1 MTEIAPHSLA
11 AIQHFPRFQFDTPT
25 RLAVWTMRTAGLSPQ
40 SLEAFWE
47 LLDESQRN
55 RIASLLSQDQRRDV
69 LAAHGL
75 ARIIVG
81 NFAHIAPDSV
91 RLVALR
97 PGGKPALAPHGA
109 DLIDVNLTHCRDFV
123 GCVVGANCRV
133 GIDAEDLA
141 RELSVD
147 EAAWPLAAEELDW
160 LALQATCDIAPAL
173 LHLWTLKEAIL
184 KAEGSGLVRDLPSFA
199 VLPFPP
205 RILRLPP
212 DMGRVSEWRLWQ
224 TVQPRNHVVAVAVW
238 QRA

>member
-11 AIQHFPRFQFDTPT
+11 AIQHFPRFQFDMPT

-40 SLEAFWE
+40 SLEAFSE
-47 LLDESQRN
+47 LLDASQRS
-55 RIASLLSQDQRRDV
+55 RIASLLSQDQRRDA

-81 NFAHIAPDSV
+81 NFAHLAPDAV

-97 PGGKPALAPHGA
+97 PGGKPTLVPHTA
-109 DLIDVNLTHCRDFV
+109 DMIDVNLTHCHDFV

-141 RELSVD
+141 REPSAN

-160 LALQATCDIAPAL
+160 LARQATCDVATAFV
-173 LHLWTLKEAIL
+173 HLWTLKEAIL
-184 KAEGSGLVRDLPSFA
+184 KAEGSGLVRDLTSFA
-199 VLPFPP
+199 ALPFPP

-224 TVQPRNHVVAVAVW
+224 TVEPRNHVVAVAVW